1 MGPSSYD
8 ATREEAT
15 ASHMTENAGKIVYR
29 SLHAPREN
37 GGVLIEPAIASFAE
51 QITDYH
57 QNPPVGS
64 RVCWYS
70 KIFHENKVVARH
82 ELFKLL
88 GLAPSTINQPIVMV
102 GHQPQLF
109 HPGVWMKNFVADRV
123 AKLSCGSKGECGI
136 AVNLIVDNDI
146 MKGASIAVPSRETA
160 GAVTALAFD
169 ASAQEM
175 PYEERKVLD
184 PEFAKTFVD
193 RVSSF
198 MPTVDSNTLIDS
210 FWRDVTE
217 GVTTEQKWGELFS
230 QARGKVEK
238 RWGHNLFNVELS
250 RIVNTLAF
258 ARMTLEI
265 IRNASGFAEIY
276 NAALAEYRQV
286 HGLRSRSHPAPDL
299 EIVSEQEVEI
309 PFWLWTGGSQKRK
322 RTFLCRRG
330 SSFYITDREGLEW
343 SGDFEE
349 GNLLA
354 NRLLDQVLSP
364 AVDPTRPKLRP
375 KALITTLFARAFL
388 CDGFVHGIGGYKY
401 DQVTEAIAERWG
413 LGTLAPMQCA
423 TMTLRLPLPI
433 EVLTEEEVRDRRRKL
448 RDLSYHPERFLAE
461 ATLSSE
467 QSSKAASLVDEKKNW
482 LSRDRPEEL
491 RERHMKISQINSELA
506 AMLGKVRE
514 RSEAAYKQ
522 AHDRFH
528 AQQPWLSREFAA
540 ILFPEE
546 MLKREFARAVG
557 EP

>member
-1 MGPSSYD
+1 
-8 ATREEAT
+8 
-15 ASHMTENAGKIVYR
+15 MTENAGKIVYR
-29 SLHAPREN
+29 SLHAPKEN
-37 GGVLIEPAIASFAE
+37 GGVLIEPAIATFAE
-51 QITDYH
+51 QVTHYY

-70 KIFHENKVVARH
+70 KFFLENKALARH

-88 GLAPSTINQPIVMV
+88 GVAPLTVHQPIVMV

-123 AKLSCGSKGECGI
+123 AQLARGSKGESGI

-146 MKGASIAVPSRETA
+146 MKGASIAVPSRETD

-184 PEFAKTFVD
+184 PESAKTFVD
-193 RVSSF
+193 RVRSIFPSG
-198 MPTVDSNTLIDS
+198 DSHTLLNS

-217 GVTTEQKWGELFS
+217 GVTTEQKWAKLFS

-238 RWGHNLFNVELS
+238 RWGYNVFDVELS
-250 RIVNTLAF
+250 QITNTLAF

-265 IRNASGFAEIY
+265 MRDAVGFAETY
-276 NAALAEYRQV
+276 NAALADYRHV

-309 PFWLWTGGSQKRK
+309 PFWLWTGVSPKRK

-330 SSFYITDREGLEW
+330 SSFYISDREGLEW

-349 GNLLA
+349 GSSLA
-354 NRLLDQVLSP
+354 TRLMNQVLSP
-364 AVDPTRPKLRP
+364 TYERTRPKLRP

-413 LGTLAPMQCA
+413 LGKLAPMQCA
-423 TMTLRLPLPI
+423 TMTLRLPLPMDVVS
-433 EVLTEEEVRDRRRKL
+433 ENEVRNQKRKL

-461 ATLSSE
+461 ATLSSA
-467 QSSKAASLVDEKKNW
+467 QAAKAAALVDEKSSW
-482 LSRDRPEEL
+482 LSRNQPEDL
-491 RERHMKISQINSELA
+491 RERHERISAINAELA
-506 AMLGKVRE
+506 AMLAEVRE
-514 RSEAAYKQ
+514 RSEVAYKQ

-540 ILFPEE
+540 VLFPEE
-546 MLKREFARAVG
+546 MLQREFERASG
-557 EP
+557 E